1 MQIGD
6 IDVAVIRR
14 SAGLHL
20 LIHTRLQNYETVP
33 VSAATLRD
41 CVSQLEK
48 LAKRVPQY
56 LKELEEKVNSAGPAL
71 MTTEPPP
78 PRVGPKVDSSFEL

>member
-14 SAGLHL
+14 GAGLRL

-33 VSAATLRD
+33 VTADQVRD
-41 CVSQLEK
+41 LGRYLESEADK
-48 LAKRVPQY
+48 FPNR
-56 LKELEEKVNSAGPAL
+56 KE
-71 MTTEPPP
+71 T
-78 PRVGPKVDSSFEL
+78 